1 MPSERVG
8 SSQPEEEI
16 MKLDRRA
23 EGTSDREPQSLET
36 REPAV
41 TPEPA
46 RMDPPDDPL
55 RGMSDGEV
63 LQRFELI

>member
-1 MPSERVG
+1 
-8 SSQPEEEI
+8 

-23 EGTSDREPQSLET
+23 EGTSDRGDQQSRDT
-36 REPAV
+36 QEPAV
-41 TPEPA
+41 SPEPMRLDA
-46 RMDPPDDPL
+46 PDDPL